1 MKHIEQNLAI
11 AIAGKWF
18 TAHGKGINLGYLG
31 KTENQAIADKL
42 KNPLLNELTMDIIIL
57 TTKTP

>member
-42 KNPLLNELTMDIIIL
+42 KKIL
-57 TTKTP
+57 C